1 MRRIFATWVN
11 GADDAKLER
20 RFGSRLMQRVIFSA
34 MAVRFNPDAAGG
46 FEGRIVYELG
56 RQATGAPPLQ
66 WTVDI
71 SGRRA
76 HARRGDS
83 EDAAVKLR
91 VTLADFVRIG
101 AGTIDPAT
109 PVLQGRASFQGD
121 FGLVVRLP
129 EMFRASPPRQARD

>member
-1 MRRIFATWVN
+1 MKRLFAKFVQ

-20 RFGSRLMQRVIFSA
+20 RFGPRLVQRVMFSA
-34 MAVRFNPDAAGG
+34 MAARFNPDAAAG

-56 RQATGAPPLQ
+56 RQATGAPPLR
-66 WTVDI
+66 WTIEI

-76 HARRGDS
+76 HARRGARD
-83 EDAAVKLR
+83 DPDVRLR

-129 EMFRASPPRQARD
+129 EMFRASPPRRERG